1 MFCYLLTLLNY
12 TILQVLEEI
21 SVLKRSKLGTMK
33 PKYLRLFTSYC
44 YCCRCYFF
52 CFCHTVVL
60 FSCYIE
66 VRAKKIVGIKWPLLG
81 NPNSNLSNVVLHQR
95 LSLINSHFIK
105 VQLPSG
111 RGCVSI
117 KVVFHRRLSSITSC
131 LPSNVV
137 SQKK

>member
-1 MFCYLLTLLNY
+1 MFYYLLLTLLNY

-44 YCCRCYFF
+44 YCCRCYCF

-60 FSCYIE
+60 FCCYIE

-105 VQLPSG
+105 VQLPSE
-111 RGCVSI
+111 
-117 KVVFHRRLSSITSC
+117 VVF
-131 LPSNVV
+131 
-137 SQKK
+137 Q